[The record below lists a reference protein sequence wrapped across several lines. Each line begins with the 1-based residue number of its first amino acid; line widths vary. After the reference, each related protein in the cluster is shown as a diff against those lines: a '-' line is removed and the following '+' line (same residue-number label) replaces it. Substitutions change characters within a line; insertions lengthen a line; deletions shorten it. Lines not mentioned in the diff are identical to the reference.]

1 MPLALCHGPVAKGF
15 FVMKT
20 QGSPAIIMRV
30 REIRE
35 SDLLVIFF
43 SRDKGLLRGVAKGAR
58 RSLKR
63 FVNCFETFSLVNLEY
78 ETREGDKPCFLHSGK
93 LQHAFQGL
101 RGDFTA
107 LGRASYMV
115 ELTELLF
122 PQGVAEPQMFDLLE
136 DSLSALS
143 EGECSERIPLAF
155 ELRALALGGYR
166 INLEKCCRCGR
177 VYKGEGF
184 AVFVP
189 ERGAVACLKCRQPS
203 AIHPS
208 MGPETVKALA
218 RLQTG
223 SLCESIPQ
231 ELTETVLKE
240 ISGILKLHRE
250 YRLEQ
255 KLRTT
260 KYIEEA

>member
-1 MPLALCHGPVAKGF
+1 MTKGF
-15 FVMKT
+15 FVMKA
-20 QGSPAIIMRV
+20 QVSPSIIMRV
-30 REIRE
+30 KEIGE
-35 SDLLVIFF
+35 SDLMVTFLA
-43 SRDKGLLRGVAKGAR
+43 RDKGLLRGVAKGAR

-78 ETREGDKPCFLHSGK
+78 EARGEDKPFFLQSGK

-101 RGDFTA
+101 RADFTA
-107 LGRASYMV
+107 LGRASYMI

-122 PQGVAEPQMFDLLE
+122 PQGVSEPRMFDLLKE
-136 DSLSALS
+136 SLNALS
-143 EGECSERIPLAF
+143 EGECSARIPLAF

-166 INLEKCCRCGR
+166 INLDKCCRCGR
-177 VYKGEGF
+177 GYKGEGP
-184 AVFVP
+184 AVFIP

-203 AIHPS
+203 AVHPS

-231 ELTETVLKE
+231 DLTETVL
-240 ISGILKLHRE
+240 
-250 YRLEQ
+250 Q
-255 KLRTT
+255 
-260 KYIEEA
+260 

>member
-1 MPLALCHGPVAKGF
+1 VAKGF
-15 FVMKT
+15 FYYDHSSFT
-20 QGSPAIIMRV
+20 AIIMRV

-43 SRDKGLLRGVAKGAR
+43 ARDKGLLQGVAKGAR

-78 ETREGDKPCFLHSGK
+78 EVRGEDKPFFLHSGK

-101 RGDFTA
+101 RADFTA
-107 LGRASYMV
+107 LSRASYMI

-122 PQGVAEPQMFDLLE
+122 PPGVSEPRMFDLLR
-136 DSLSALS
+136 DSLNALA
-143 EGECSERIPLAF
+143 EGECSARIPFAF

-177 VYKGEGF
+177 AYKGEGL
-184 AVFVP
+184 AVFIP

-203 AIHPS
+203 AIHPP
-208 MGPETVKALA
+208 MGRKRSKL
-218 RLQTG
+218 LQG
-223 SLCESIPQ
+223 FRPDLSANPFLR
-231 ELTETVLKE
+231 
-240 ISGILKLHRE
+240 ILRKWS
-250 YRLEQ
+250 
-255 KLRTT
+255 
-260 KYIEEA
+260 

>member
-1 MPLALCHGPVAKGF
+1 MAKGF
-15 FVMKT
+15 FMMKT
-20 QGSPAIIMRV
+20 QVSPAIIMRV
-30 REIRE
+30 REIKE
-35 SDLLVIFF
+35 SDLLVTFF

-78 ETREGDKPCFLHSGK
+78 ETRGDDKPCFLHSGK

-101 RGDFTA
+101 RADFTA
-107 LGRASYMV
+107 LSRASYMV

-122 PQGVAEPQMFDLLE
+122 PQGVSEPRMFDLLK

-143 EGECSERIPLAF
+143 EGQCSERIPLAF

-177 VYKGEGF
+177 VYKGEGL
-184 AVFVP
+184 AVFIP

-218 RLQTG
+218 RLQAG

-231 ELTETVLKE
+231 GMAETVLKE

>member
-1 MPLALCHGPVAKGF
+1 
-15 FVMKT
+15 MKT
-20 QGSPAIIMRV
+20 QISPAIIIRV

-35 SDLLVIFF
+35 SDLLVTFF
-43 SRDKGLLRGVAKGAR
+43 ARDKGLLRGVAKGAR

-78 ETREGDKPCFLHSGK
+78 EIRGEDKPCFLHSGK

-101 RGDFTA
+101 RADFTA
-107 LGRASYMV
+107 LSRASYMI

-122 PQGVAEPQMFDLLE
+122 PPGVSEPRMFDLLK
-136 DSLSALS
+136 DALNALS
-143 EGECSERIPLAF
+143 EGECSSRIPFAF

-177 VYKGEGF
+177 TYKRAGL
-184 AVFVP
+184 AVFIP
-189 ERGAVACLKCRQPS
+189 DRGAIACLKCRQPS

-208 MGPETVKALA
+208 LGPETAKALA
-218 RLQTG
+218 TLQTA
-223 SLCESIPQ
+223 SLCESAPQ
-231 ELTETVLKE
+231 DLTETVLDE
-240 ISGILKLHRE
+240 ISAILKLHRE
-250 YRLEQ
+250 YRLEK

-260 KYIEEA
+260 KYIE

>member
-1 MPLALCHGPVAKGF
+1 MTKGF
-15 FVMKT
+15 SAIMT
-20 QGSPAIIMRV
+20 AQISPAIIMRV

-43 SRDKGLLRGVAKGAR
+43 ARDKGLMRGVAKGAK

-78 ETREGDKPCFLHSGK
+78 ETGPEDKPCFLHSGK

-101 RGDFTA
+101 RTDFST
-107 LGRASYMV
+107 LSRASYMV

-122 PQGVAEPQMFDLLE
+122 PAGICEPRMFDLLKG
-136 DSLSALS
+136 SLNALS
-143 EGECSERIPLAF
+143 EGGCSPRIPLAF

-166 INLEKCCRCGR
+166 INLEKCCLCGR
-177 VYKGEGF
+177 IYRGEGL
-184 AVFVP
+184 AVFIP
-189 ERGAVACLKCRQPS
+189 ERGAVACLKCRRPS
-203 AIHPS
+203 AIHPP
-208 MGPETVKALA
+208 MGPGTVKALA
-218 RLQTG
+218 RLQAG
-223 SLCESIPQ
+223 SLCESTPQ
-231 ELTETVLKE
+231 ELTASVLDE

-250 YRLEQ
+250 HRLEQ

-260 KYIEEA
+260 KYMEEA

>member
-1 MPLALCHGPVAKGF
+1 MTVQ
-15 FVMKT
+15 V
-20 QGSPAIIMRV
+20 SPAIIMRV

-43 SRDKGLLRGVAKGAR
+43 ARDKGLLRGVAKGAR

-78 ETREGDKPCFLHSGK
+78 ETKAEDAPCFLHSGK

-101 RGDFTA
+101 RADFTA
-107 LGRASYMV
+107 LSRASYMI

-122 PQGVAEPQMFDLLE
+122 PAGVSELRMFDLLK

-143 EGECSERIPLAF
+143 EGECSARIPLAF

-177 VYKGEGF
+177 TYKGEGL
-184 AVFVP
+184 AVFIP

-203 AIHPS
+203 ATHPS
-208 MGPETVKALA
+208 LGPDAVKALA

-223 SLCESIPQ
+223 SLCESAPQ
-231 ELTETVLKE
+231 DLTETVLGE

>member
-1 MPLALCHGPVAKGF
+1 MPFAAESWQRAF

-20 QGSPAIIMRV
+20 HLSPAIIMRV
-30 REIRE
+30 KEIGE

-58 RSLKR
+58 RSFKR

-78 ETREGDKPCFLHSGK
+78 EIRGEEKPCFLHSGK

-101 RGDFTA
+101 RTDFTA
-107 LGRASYMV
+107 LSRASYMI

-122 PQGVAEPQMFDLLE
+122 PQGVSEPRMFDLLRE
-136 DSLSALS
+136 SLNALS
-143 EGECSERIPLAF
+143 EGECSARIPLAF
-155 ELRALALGGYR
+155 ELRALALGGYT
-166 INLEKCCRCGR
+166 INLDKCCRCGR
-177 VYKGEGF
+177 NYKREGL
-184 AVFVP
+184 AVFIP
-189 ERGAVACLKCRQPS
+189 ERGAIACLKCRQPS

-208 MGPETVKALA
+208 MEPETVKALG

-223 SLCESIPQ
+223 TLCESTPQ
-231 ELTETVLKE
+231 DLTEPILKE

-250 YRLEQ
+250 HRLEQ

>member
-1 MPLALCHGPVAKGF
+1 MTKGF
-15 FVMKT
+15 SMMNNQV
-20 QGSPAIIMRV
+20 SPSIIMRV
-30 REIRE
+30 KEIGE

-43 SRDKGLLRGVAKGAR
+43 ARDKGSLRGVAKGAR

-78 ETREGDKPCFLHSGK
+78 ETRGEDKPCFLLSGK
-93 LQHAFQGL
+93 LQHAFPGL
-101 RGDFTA
+101 RADFTA
-107 LGRASYMV
+107 LTRASYMI

-122 PQGVAEPQMFDLLE
+122 PSGVSEPRMFDLLK
-136 DSLSALS
+136 DSLEALS
-143 EGECSERIPLAF
+143 EGQCSSRIPLAF
-155 ELRALALGGYR
+155 ELRALALGGYT

-177 VYKGEGF
+177 TYKAEGL
-184 AVFVP
+184 AVFIP
-189 ERGAVACLKCRQPS
+189 ERGAVACLKCRQPT

-223 SLCESIPQ
+223 SLCESTPQ
-231 ELTETVLKE
+231 DLTEAVLAE
-240 ISGILKLHRE
+240 IAGILKLHRDH
-250 YRLEQ
+250 RLEQ

>member
-1 MPLALCHGPVAKGF
+1 
-15 FVMKT
+15 MKT
-20 QGSPAIIMRV
+20 QVSPAIIMRV
-30 REIRE
+30 REVRE

-43 SRDKGLLRGVAKGAR
+43 ARDKGLLRGVAKGAR

-78 ETREGDKPCFLHSGK
+78 EARGEDKPCFLHSGK
-93 LQHAFQGL
+93 LQHVFQGL
-101 RGDFTA
+101 RADFTA
-107 LGRASYMV
+107 LSRASYMI

-122 PQGVAEPQMFDLLE
+122 PAGVSEPRMFDLLK
-136 DSLSALS
+136 DALNALS
-143 EGECSERIPLAF
+143 EGECSARIPLAF

-177 VYKGEGF
+177 RYKGEGL
-184 AVFVP
+184 AVFIP
-189 ERGAVACLKCRQPS
+189 ERGAVACLKCLQPS

-223 SLCESIPQ
+223 SLCESAPQ
-231 ELTETVLKE
+231 DLPEAVLQE

-260 KYIEEA
+260 KYME

>member
-1 MPLALCHGPVAKGF
+1 MPHDKGLF
-15 FVMKT
+15 FVTMKS
-20 QGSPAIIMRV
+20 QISPSIIVRV
-30 REIRE
+30 RVIKE
-35 SDLLVIFF
+35 SDLLVTFF
-43 SRDKGLLRGVAKGAR
+43 AQEKGLLRGVAKGAR

-78 ETREGDKPCFLHSGK
+78 ETRGEDRPCFLHSGK

-101 RGDFTA
+101 RTDFTA
-107 LGRASYMV
+107 LSKASYMI

-122 PQGVAEPQMFDLLE
+122 PPGVSELRMFDLLKE
-136 DSLSALS
+136 SFNALS
-143 EGECSERIPLAF
+143 EGDCSSRIPLAF
-155 ELRALALGGYR
+155 ELRAMTLGGYR
-166 INLEKCCRCGR
+166 INLEKCCHCGR
-177 VYKGEGF
+177 TYKGEGH
-184 AVFVP
+184 AVFIP
-189 ERGAVACLKCRQPS
+189 ERGAMACLKCRQPS
-203 AIHPS
+203 AIHLS

-223 SLCESIPQ
+223 SLCESTPQ
-231 ELTETVLKE
+231 DLTEPVLDE

-260 KYIEEA
+260 KYMEEA

>member
-1 MPLALCHGPVAKGF
+1 MN
-15 FVMKT
+15 T
-20 QGSPAIIMRV
+20 QVSPAIIMRV
-30 REIRE
+30 REIKE

-43 SRDKGLLRGVAKGAR
+43 ARDNGMLRGVAKGAR

-78 ETREGDKPCFLHSGK
+78 ETRGDDKPCFLHSGK

-101 RGDFTA
+101 RAEFAA
-107 LGRASYMV
+107 LGRASYMI

-122 PQGVAEPQMFDLLE
+122 PTGVVEPRMFDLLK

-155 ELRALALGGYR
+155 ELRALSLGGYR

-177 VYKGEGF
+177 VYMGEGL

-189 ERGAVACLKCRQPS
+189 ERGAVSCLKCRQPS

-223 SLCESIPQ
+223 SLCESAPQ
-231 ELTETVLKE
+231 DMTETVLKE

-250 YRLEQ
+250 HRLEQ

>member
-1 MPLALCHGPVAKGF
+1 MMPEL
-15 FVMKT
+15 
-20 QGSPAIIMRV
+20 SPAIIIRA
-30 REIRE
+30 REISE
-35 SDLLVIFF
+35 SDLLVTFF
-43 SRDKGLLRGVAKGAR
+43 ARDKGLLRGMAKGAR

-78 ETREGDKPCFLHSGK
+78 ETRGEDTPCFLLSGK

-101 RGDFTA
+101 RRDFTA
-107 LGRASYMV
+107 LSRASYMI

-122 PQGVAEPQMFDLLE
+122 PPGVSEPRMFDLLK
-136 DSLSALS
+136 DSLNALS
-143 EGECSERIPLAF
+143 KGECSSRIPLAF
-155 ELRALALGGYR
+155 ELRAMALGGYR
-166 INLEKCCRCGR
+166 INLEKCCGCGR
-177 VYKGEGF
+177 PYKGEGL
-184 AVFVP
+184 AVFIP

-208 MGPETVKALA
+208 MGPETVKAIA

-223 SLCESIPQ
+223 SLCESTSHDLP
-231 ELTETVLKE
+231 ETVLDE

-260 KYIEEA
+260 KYVE

>member
-1 MPLALCHGPVAKGF
+1 MPPALCHGFVAKGF

-20 QGSPAIIMRV
+20 QVSPSIIMRV
-30 REIRE
+30 KEIGE
-35 SDLLVIFF
+35 SDLLVIFLA
-43 SRDKGLLRGVAKGAR
+43 RDKGLLRGIAKGAR

-78 ETREGDKPCFLHSGK
+78 ETRGDDKPCFLHSGK

-101 RGDFTA
+101 RADFTA
-107 LGRASYMV
+107 LSRASYMI

-122 PQGVAEPQMFDLLE
+122 PLGVSEPRMFDLLKE
-136 DSLSALS
+136 SLNALS

-166 INLEKCCRCGR
+166 INLGKCCRCGR
-177 VYKGEGF
+177 TYKGEGP
-184 AVFVP
+184 AVFIP

-223 SLCESIPQ
+223 SLCESTPQ
-231 ELTETVLKE
+231 GLTEIVLEE

-250 YRLEQ
+250 HRLEQ

-260 KYIEEA
+260 KYME

>member
-1 MPLALCHGPVAKGF
+1 
-15 FVMKT
+15 MKT
-20 QGSPAIIMRV
+20 QVSPAIIMRV
-30 REIRE
+30 KEIGE
-35 SDLLVIFF
+35 SDLLVVFLA
-43 SRDKGLLRGVAKGAR
+43 RDKGLLRGVAKGAR
-58 RSLKR
+58 RSFKR

-78 ETREGDKPCFLHSGK
+78 ETREDKPCFLHSGK

-101 RGDFTA
+101 RAYFTA
-107 LGRASYMV
+107 LSKASYMI

-122 PQGVAEPQMFDLLE
+122 PSGVSEPRVFDLLKE
-136 DSLSALS
+136 ALGALS
-143 EGECSERIPLAF
+143 EGECSARIPLAF

-177 VYKGEGF
+177 TYKGEGL
-184 AVFVP
+184 AVFIP

-208 MGPETVKALA
+208 MGPDTVKALA

-223 SLCESIPQ
+223 SLCESTPQ
-231 ELTETVLKE
+231 DLPEPVRKE

-250 YRLEQ
+250 HRLEQ
-255 KLRTT
+255 RLRTT

>member
-1 MPLALCHGPVAKGF
+1 MAEGF
-15 FVMKT
+15 LVMKS
-20 QGSPAIIMRV
+20 QVSPAIIMRV
-30 REIRE
+30 KVIKE
-35 SDLLVIFF
+35 SDLMVTFF
-43 SRDKGLLRGVAKGAR
+43 ARDKGLLRGVAKGAR
-58 RSLKR
+58 RSFKR

-78 ETREGDKPCFLHSGK
+78 ETRGEDKPCFLHSGK

-101 RGDFTA
+101 RSDFTA
-107 LGRASYMV
+107 LSRASYMI

-122 PQGVAEPQMFDLLE
+122 PPGVSEPRMFDLLKGA
-136 DSLSALS
+136 LNALS
-143 EGECSERIPLAF
+143 EGECTSRIPLAF
-155 ELRALALGGYR
+155 ELRAMALGGYR
-166 INLEKCCRCGR
+166 INLEKCYRCGR
-177 VYKGEGF
+177 PYKGEGP
-184 AVFVP
+184 AVFIP

-218 RLQTG
+218 RLQTV
-223 SLCESIPQ
+223 SLCESTPQ
-231 ELTETVLKE
+231 DLAETVVGE

-260 KYIEEA
+260 KYMEEA

>member
-1 MPLALCHGPVAKGF
+1 MTKGF
-15 FVMKT
+15 FVMKS
-20 QGSPAIIMRV
+20 QVSPAIIMRV

-35 SDLLVIFF
+35 SDLMVTFF
-43 SRDKGLLRGVAKGAR
+43 AREKGVLRGVAKGAR

-78 ETREGDKPCFLHSGK
+78 EPRGEDKPCFLHSGK

-101 RGDFTA
+101 RTDFTA
-107 LGRASYMV
+107 LSRASYMI

-122 PQGVAEPQMFDLLE
+122 PPGVSEPRMFDLLKE
-136 DSLSALS
+136 SLNALS
-143 EGECSERIPLAF
+143 EGECSARIPLAF

-177 VYKGEGF
+177 PYKGAGL
-184 AVFVP
+184 AVFIP

-203 AIHPS
+203 AVHPS
-208 MGPETVKALA
+208 MGPETVKALG

-223 SLCESIPQ
+223 SLCESTPQ
-231 ELTETVLKE
+231 DLTETVLDE

-260 KYIEEA
+260 KYME

>member
-1 MPLALCHGPVAKGF
+1 MPFATACRGKGLF

-20 QGSPAIIMRV
+20 EVSPAIIIRV
-30 REIRE
+30 REIGE
-35 SDLLVIFF
+35 SDLLVTFF
-43 SRDKGLLRGVAKGAR
+43 AREKGRLRGVAKGAR

-78 ETREGDKPCFLHSGK
+78 ETRGEDKPCFLHSGK

-101 RGDFTA
+101 RKDFTA
-107 LGRASYMV
+107 LSRASYMI

-122 PQGVAEPQMFDLLE
+122 PPGVSEPRMFDLLKE
-136 DSLSALS
+136 SFNALS
-143 EGECSERIPLAF
+143 EGECSSRIPLAF
-155 ELRALALGGYR
+155 ELRAMVLGGYR
-166 INLEKCCRCGR
+166 INLEKCCSCGR
-177 VYKGEGF
+177 PYKGEGLAIF
-184 AVFVP
+184 IP

-223 SLCESIPQ
+223 SLCESAPQ
-231 ELTETVLKE
+231 DLAETVLNE
-240 ISGILKLHRE
+240 ISAILKLHRE

-260 KYIEEA
+260 KYIE

>member
-1 MPLALCHGPVAKGF
+1 
-15 FVMKT
+15 MKT
-20 QGSPAIIMRV
+20 QVSPAMIMRV
-30 REIRE
+30 KEIGE
-35 SDLLVIFF
+35 SDLLVTFLA
-43 SRDKGLLRGVAKGAR
+43 RDKGLLRGVARGAR

-78 ETREGDKPCFLHSGK
+78 ETRGGDKPCLLQSGK

-101 RGDFTA
+101 RTDFTA
-107 LGRASYMV
+107 FSRASYMI

-122 PQGVAEPQMFDLLE
+122 PQGVSEPRMFDLLK
-136 DSLSALS
+136 DSLNALS
-143 EGECSERIPLAF
+143 EGECSDRIPLAF

-177 VYKGEGF
+177 AYKGEGL
-184 AVFVP
+184 AVFIP
-189 ERGAVACLKCRQPS
+189 ERGTVACLKCRQPS

-208 MGPETVKALA
+208 LGPETVKALA
-218 RLQTG
+218 KLQTG

-231 ELTETVLKE
+231 NLTEAVLKE

-255 KLRTT
+255 RLRTT
-260 KYIEEA
+260 KYMEEA

>member
-1 MPLALCHGPVAKGF
+1 
-15 FVMKT
+15 MKT
-20 QGSPAIIMRV
+20 QVSPAIVMRV
-30 REIRE
+30 KEVRE
-35 SDLLVIFF
+35 SDLLVTFF
-43 SRDKGLLRGVAKGAR
+43 ARDKGLLRGVAKGAR

-63 FVNCFETFSLVNLEY
+63 FVNCFETFSLVNIEY
-78 ETREGDKPCFLHSGK
+78 ETRAEDKPCFLHSGK

-101 RGDFTA
+101 RTDFAA
-107 LGRASYMV
+107 LSRASYMV

-122 PQGVAEPQMFDLLE
+122 PTGVSEPRVFDLLR
-136 DSLSALS
+136 DSLEALS
-143 EGECSERIPLAF
+143 QGECSSRIPLAF
-155 ELRALALGGYR
+155 ELRVLALGGYR

-177 VYKGEGF
+177 TYKGEGL
-184 AVFVP
+184 AVFIP
-189 ERGAVACLKCRQPS
+189 ERGAVACLKCLQPS

-223 SLCESIPQ
+223 SLCDSSPQ
-231 ELTETVLKE
+231 SLPETVLHE
-240 ISGILKLHRE
+240 ISVILKLHRE

-260 KYIEEA
+260 KYMEEA

>member
-1 MPLALCHGPVAKGF
+1 
-15 FVMKT
+15 MKT
-20 QGSPAIIMRV
+20 QVSPAIIMRV
-30 REIRE
+30 KLIKE
-35 SDLLVIFF
+35 SDLLVTFF
-43 SRDKGLLRGVAKGAR
+43 ARDTGLLRGVAKGAR

-78 ETREGDKPCFLHSGK
+78 ETSGEDKPCFLHSGK

-101 RGDFTA
+101 RTDFAA
-107 LGRASYMV
+107 LSRASYMV

-122 PQGVAEPQMFDLLE
+122 PPGVSEPRMFDLLK
-136 DSLSALS
+136 DSLNALS
-143 EGECSERIPLAF
+143 EGKCSARIPLAF

-166 INLEKCCRCGR
+166 INLEKCCACGR
-177 VYKGEGF
+177 IYKGEGL
-184 AVFVP
+184 AVFIP

-223 SLCESIPQ
+223 SLCESTPQ
-231 ELTETVLKE
+231 DLKETVLGE

-255 KLRTT
+255 KLRTA
-260 KYIEEA
+260 KYLE

>member
-1 MPLALCHGPVAKGF
+1 MT
-15 FVMKT
+15 T
-20 QGSPAIIMRV
+20 QASTSIIMRI
-30 REIRE
+30 REIKE

-43 SRDKGLLRGVAKGAR
+43 ARDKGLLRGVAKGAR
-58 RSLKR
+58 RSFKR

-78 ETREGDKPCFLHSGK
+78 EPGKGDAPCFLHSGK

-101 RGDFTA
+101 RADFTV
-107 LGRASYMV
+107 LSRASYMV

-122 PQGVAEPQMFDLLE
+122 PQGVSEPRVFDLLR
-136 DSLSALS
+136 DSLEALS
-143 EGECSERIPLAF
+143 EGKCSSRIPFAF
-155 ELRALALGGYR
+155 ELRALALAGYR

-177 VYKGEGF
+177 TYKGEGL
-184 AVFVP
+184 AVFIP
-189 ERGAVACLKCRQPS
+189 EKGAVACLKCRQPS

-223 SLCESIPQ
+223 SLCESTPQ
-231 ELTETVLKE
+231 DLTDAVLDE
-240 ISGILKLHRE
+240 ISGILRLHRE
-250 YRLEQ
+250 HRLEQ

-260 KYIEEA
+260 KYME

>member
-1 MPLALCHGPVAKGF
+1 MN
-15 FVMKT
+15 T
-20 QGSPAIIMRV
+20 QVSPAIIMRV

-43 SRDKGLLRGVAKGAR
+43 ARDRGLLRGVAKGAR
-58 RSLKR
+58 RSFKR

-78 ETREGDKPCFLHSGK
+78 EIRGEDKPCFLHSGK

-101 RGDFTA
+101 RADFTA
-107 LGRASYMV
+107 LSRASYMI

-122 PQGVAEPQMFDLLE
+122 PQGVSEPRMFDLLKE
-136 DSLSALS
+136 SLDALS
-143 EGECSERIPLAF
+143 EGECSARIPFAF

-166 INLEKCCRCGR
+166 INLDKCCRCGR
-177 VYKGEGF
+177 DYKGEGL
-184 AVFVP
+184 AVFIP

-208 MGPETVKALA
+208 MGPDTVKALA

-223 SLCESIPQ
+223 SLCESTPQ
-231 ELTETVLKE
+231 DLTETVLDE

-250 YRLEQ
+250 HRLEQ

-260 KYIEEA
+260 KYMEEA

>member
-1 MPLALCHGPVAKGF
+1 
-15 FVMKT
+15 MKT
-20 QGSPAIIMRV
+20 QVSPAIIMRV
-30 REIRE
+30 REIKE

-78 ETREGDKPCFLHSGK
+78 ETRAEDKPCFLHSGK

-101 RGDFTA
+101 RADFTA
-107 LGRASYMV
+107 LSRASYMI

-122 PQGVAEPQMFDLLE
+122 PAGVSEPRMFDLLK
-136 DSLSALS
+136 DSLNALS
-143 EGECSERIPLAF
+143 EGECSVRIPLAF

-166 INLEKCCRCGR
+166 INLEKCCCCGR
-177 VYKGEGF
+177 TYKGEGL
-184 AVFVP
+184 AVFIP

-203 AIHPS
+203 AIHPP
-208 MGPETVKALA
+208 MGPETVKALT

-223 SLCESIPQ
+223 SLCESEPQ
-231 ELTETVLKE
+231 DLTESVLEE
-240 ISGILKLHRE
+240 IPGILKLHRE

>member
-1 MPLALCHGPVAKGF
+1 MDAPWQRAF

-20 QGSPAIIMRV
+20 QVSPAIIMRV

-43 SRDKGLLRGVAKGAR
+43 ARDKGLLRGVAKGAR

-78 ETREGDKPCFLHSGK
+78 EARGEDKPCFLHSGK

-101 RGDFTA
+101 RADFTA
-107 LGRASYMV
+107 LSRASYMI

-122 PQGVAEPQMFDLLE
+122 PTGVSEPRMFDLLKE
-136 DSLSALS
+136 SLNALS
-143 EGECSERIPLAF
+143 EGECSSRIPLAF

-177 VYKGEGF
+177 GYKGQGL
-184 AVFVP
+184 AVFIP

-203 AIHPS
+203 AIHPP

-223 SLCESIPQ
+223 SLCESTPQ
-231 ELTETVLKE
+231 DLTETVLDE
-240 ISGILKLHRE
+240 ISSILKLHRE
-250 YRLEQ
+250 HRLEQ

-260 KYIEEA
+260 KYMEEA